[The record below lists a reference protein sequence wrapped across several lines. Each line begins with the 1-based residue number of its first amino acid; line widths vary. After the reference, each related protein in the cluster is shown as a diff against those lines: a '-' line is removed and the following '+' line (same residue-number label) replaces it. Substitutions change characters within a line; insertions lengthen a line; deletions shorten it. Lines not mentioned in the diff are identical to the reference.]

1 MMVPAAVPAVTVSTT
16 GNELMEPGATLGF
29 VQLIEPVVVQVHPAG
44 AGLKENKVVLAGKAS
59 VNAAVPQL
67 LGPLLVTTCA

>member
-1 MMVPAAVPAVTVSTT
+1 MMVPATVPAVTLSTT

-29 VQLIEPVVVQVHPAG
+29 VQLIDPVVVQAHPG
-44 AGLKENKVVLAGKAS
+44 GTGLKETNVVWAGNAS
-59 VNAAVPQL
+59 VNVAVPQL

>member
-1 MMVPAAVPAVTVSTT
+1 MMVPAAVPAVTLSTT
-16 GNELMEPGATLGF
+16 GNELMEPGAKLGF

-44 AGLKENKVVLAGKAS
+44 AGLKENKVVLAGYAS
-59 VNAAVPQL
+59 VNVAVPQL